1 MTENWTREK
10 ILKLGSAFWVN
21 KILLTAAELNLFSK
35 LGRGPK
41 TADELCQSEGWRA
54 RGLTILL
61 DALAAMGLLSK
72 TEQGY
77 YSTAE
82 PVQNWLADDG
92 DDSVLP
98 MLLHM
103 AHLWKSW
110 SDLPEIVR
118 GEKVLYGSGT
128 HTWSENEIDAFI
140 GAMDVVARN
149 IADALVG
156 DFADLNKFSR
166 LLDLGGG
173 PGTYTAAF
181 LNKNPKMN
189 ATLFDRPNVIEIAKK
204 RLKEKGLINRA
215 QFVEGD
221 YNTDPLPVGHDLV
234 WASATIHSNNRDQNR
249 ELFKKI
255 YACLSSGGRV
265 LLRDHF
271 LDKSRTSPLD
281 GAIFAVNMLAVTQ
294 GGNCYTFD
302 EIKEDLESAGFHN
315 VQMIRQGARMDQI
328 VSGQK

>member
-1 MTENWTREK
+1 MTENWTRER
-10 ILKLGSAFWVN
+10 ILKLGSAFWAN

-72 TEQGY
+72 TEQGH

-118 GEKVLYGSGT
+118 GEKVLYGAGT
-128 HTWSENEIDAFI
+128 HTWSEKEIDAFI

-156 DFADLNKFSR
+156 DFADLNKYSR

-181 LNKNPKMN
+181 LNKNSKMT

-255 YACLSSGGRV
+255 YVCLSSGGRV

-294 GGNCYTFD
+294 GGNCYTFN
-302 EIKEDLESAGFHN
+302 EIKEDLESAGFHD